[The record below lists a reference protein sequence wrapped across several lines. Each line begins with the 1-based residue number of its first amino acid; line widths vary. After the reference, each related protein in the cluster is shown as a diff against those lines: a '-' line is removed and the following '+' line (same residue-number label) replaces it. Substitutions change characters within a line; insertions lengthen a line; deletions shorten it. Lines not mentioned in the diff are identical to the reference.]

1 MTQVGVVVSRSLEE
15 SVLAICAL
23 PLPVSRDGGP
33 HPTQHAA
40 PETATHT
47 ALPGEIYLKEVK
59 LTRQEAS
66 FVLSISCADRRR
78 DDSSPYSAVHQV
90 VPGDHVQEAVQGELV
105 SEQLENRITRV
116 RLTRVSDT

>member
-1 MTQVGVVVSRSLEE
+1 MTQARVVVSRSLEK

-23 PLPVSRDGGP
+23 LLPVSRDGGP

-47 ALPGEIYLKEVK
+47 QRCRGRFILKEVE

-66 FVLSISCADRRR
+66 FVFCPFL
-78 DDSSPYSAVHQV
+78 HGQV
-90 VPGDHVQEAVQGELV
+90 A
-105 SEQLENRITRV
+105 
-116 RLTRVSDT
+116 